1 MYSVGT
7 LLVYGRNGVC
17 EVEAVGPLKGSGDG
31 REYYTLRPLYG
42 TETIYAPVDTKMTL
56 RPVLTR
62 DQAEELVHSIP
73 DIPAEQVE
81 LTSLPALSRYYQAA
95 GRTTD
100 CRELVRFIKTL
111 HAHRSPA
118 AHSRGPA
125 PGRMEDRY
133 LHQAEE
139 QLWGELGVALGIGRD
154 AVPDYIETALHSGTA
169 S

>member
-17 EVEAVGPLKGSGDG
+17 QVESVGALKGGGDG
-31 REYYTLRPLYG
+31 RSYYTLRPLYG
-42 TETIYAPVDTKMTL
+42 TETIYVPVDTKQTL

-62 DQAEELVHSIP
+62 AEAEALVRSIP

-81 LTSLPALSRYYQAA
+81 LGSLPALSRYYQSA
-95 GRTTD
+95 GRTAD

-111 HAHRSPA
+111 HARRPA
-118 AHSRGPA
+118 SARGQG

-154 AVPDYIETALHSGTA
+154 AVPGYIRAALQGRSV